1 MLSLATCG
9 WVPPPGPQV
18 LPSRPPTT
26 SFSQEA
32 ALYSKAL
39 AKRQRA
45 LIRFGEVAVIT
56 SPQLAPHT
64 VRVFECAL

>member
-1 MLSLATCG
+1 MPVRAIPVDVSADAAN
-9 WVPPPGPQV
+9 
-18 LPSRPPTT
+18 
-26 SFSQEA
+26 EA